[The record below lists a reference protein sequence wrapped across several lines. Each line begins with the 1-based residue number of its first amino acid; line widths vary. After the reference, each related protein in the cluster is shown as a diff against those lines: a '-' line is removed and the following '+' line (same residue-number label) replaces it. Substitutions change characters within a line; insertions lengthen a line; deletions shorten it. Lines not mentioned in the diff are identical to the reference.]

1 MVRPLADHRLTL
13 VPPAMAD
20 LPKIFEELLG
30 LAVEN
35 GASDVHLKA
44 GRPALMRVAGLAAS
58 PNPKA
63 FEMNLSGISIQSGRI
78 IQ

>member
-1 MVRPLADHRLTL
+1 
-13 VPPAMAD
+13 
-20 LPKIFEELLG
+20 
-30 LAVEN
+30 
-35 GASDVHLKA
+35 
-44 GRPALMRVAGLAAS
+44 LAAS

>member
-1 MVRPLADHRLTL
+1 LVRAGKVT
-13 VPPAMAD
+13 
-20 LPKIFEELLG
+20 
-30 LAVEN
+30 
-35 GASDVHLKA
+35 KA
-44 GRPALMRVAGLAAS
+44 AGLAAS